1 MQTKPVWSWFWMLKF
16 LSCTAILTVSAQ
28 QQTDLCFRDD
38 PKIDS
43 CIRERIN
50 DVIDKF
56 HEGLDDFGL
65 SAVEPIFVES
75 PLHFEQKGRLI
86 GGKISVKNMVTEGLT
101 SIKLQSLRSK
111 FINPNKV
118 EVGFTAHYRNIK
130 TSGQYKFKGYLGRIA
145 INANGIYNI
154 TFKDVEASYLMKAT
168 ARELGNETFLQ
179 LDHAITHPPKFGE
192 TKVQATE
199 LVAGNAVLRINLMQ
213 IITATFSQM
222 YQHLDILIRYPMLMY
237 YFNQFVIFY
246 LNHYLYN
253 EGVLSGLQALIFNN
267 IHIK

>member
-199 LVAGNAVLRINLMQ
+199 LVAGNAVLSRVALRFANQYANQLADEMFPVVGPSVDSITKNMCNQILML
-213 IITATFSQM
+213 
-222 YQHLDILIRYPMLMY
+222 YPYDVILPPTR
-237 YFNQFVIFY
+237 V
-246 LNHYLYN
+246 
-253 EGVLSGLQALIFNN
+253 
-267 IHIK
+267 K